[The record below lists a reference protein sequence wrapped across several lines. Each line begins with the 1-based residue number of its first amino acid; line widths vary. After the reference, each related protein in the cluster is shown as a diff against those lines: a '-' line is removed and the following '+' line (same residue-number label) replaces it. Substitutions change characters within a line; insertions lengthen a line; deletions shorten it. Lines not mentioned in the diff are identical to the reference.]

1 MRASYMMVKRHGMT
15 DNIICSIKGISK
27 DFPGVKALDN
37 VTFDV
42 KEGEIHAIVGENGAG
57 KSTLMSILTGIYPPT
72 LGSITFDGRE
82 VHFSNP
88 HQAQA
93 AGIAMIH
100 QELSLSPA
108 LSIAENIF
116 QGRLPK
122 NKFNMVDYK
131 KLFDD
136 ADVYMQEV
144 GLHGINAETL
154 VRNINVSQQQQV
166 EIAKALSQNAKLLVL
181 DEPTS
186 ALTTNEAETLMI
198 IMRDLKKKGITMLY
212 ISHKLNEIMEISDMV
227 TILRD
232 GCYIKTLDTK
242 ETTIEQMISLMVGRT
257 YDKISMRTD
266 FISDYSG
273 NIPVLE
279 VENLNSG
286 STIKN
291 MSFKLYKGEILG
303 LTGLVG
309 AGRSEVLQ
317 AIFGADKCDS
327 IDIKVFGKKSTIYNC
342 YDAVR
347 QGIGLIAEG
356 RKQQGLFLKL
366 SVGENMSIVNLPEMK
381 NMLNLISPRK
391 ENRRIDEYIERLKV
405 KTPSSSQIINNLS
418 GGNQQKVIIAR
429 WLMNNPKILFL
440 DEPTQGIDVGVK
452 KDIYEIMCTLA
463 SQGISIVFVSS
474 DMQEILSLCDRIVV
488 MYEGKNTGEL
498 LHAEA
503 SQDKIMALASNQS
516 V

>member
-1 MRASYMMVKRHGMT
+1 MADT
-15 DNIICSIKGISK
+15 IICRINGISK
-27 DFPGVKALDN
+27 TFPGVKALDN
-37 VTFDV
+37 VSFDV
-42 KEGEIHAIVGENGAG
+42 TEGEIHALVGENGAG
-57 KSTLMSILTGIYPPT
+57 KSTLMNILTGVYQPT
-72 LGSITFDGRE
+72 SGTIQFDSRE
-82 VHFSNP
+82 LHFANP
-88 HQAQA
+88 RQAQA

-122 NKFNMVDYK
+122 NKFGMVDYK
-131 KLFDD
+131 KLFSD
-136 ADVYMQEV
+136 AGIYTREV
-144 GLHGINAETL
+144 GLHGISVETL
-154 VRNINVSQQQQV
+154 IRDINVSQQQQV

-186 ALTTNEAETLMI
+186 ALTTNEADTLLD
-198 IMRDLKKKGITMLY
+198 IMRELKKKGITMLY
-212 ISHKLNEIMEISDMV
+212 ISHKLNEIMEISDRV
-227 TILRD
+227 TVLRD
-232 GCYIKTLDTK
+232 GCYIETLKTK

-257 YDKISMRTD
+257 YNKIGMRAN
-266 FISDYSG
+266 FIGDYSKK
-273 NIPVLE
+273 NPVLE

-286 STIKN
+286 GKIKN
-291 MSFKLYKGEILG
+291 VSFKLYQGEVLG

-327 IDIKVFGKKSTIYNC
+327 ISTRVFGKKCSINNC

-347 QGIGLIAEG
+347 LGIGLIAEG

-366 SVGENMSIVNLPEMK
+366 SVGENMSIVNLREMK
-381 NMLNLISPRK
+381 SLFRLISLRK

-405 KTPSSSQIINNLS
+405 KTPSSAQIINNLS
-418 GGNQQKVIIAR
+418 GGNQQKAIIAR

-452 KDIYEIMCTLA
+452 KDIYDIIDTLA
-463 SQGISIVFVSS
+463 SQGVSVVFVSS
-474 DMQEILSLCDRIVV
+474 DMQEILSLCDRILV
-488 MYEGKNTGEL
+488 MYEGEITGEL
-498 LHAEA
+498 THSEA
-503 SQDKIMALASNQS
+503 TQDKIMALASNHTI
-516 V
+516 